1 MSPSSRRDDEPRLA
15 RPGGSAADI
24 LPRGRVRERE
34 GMTAR
39 LAHVRPIKWIVR
51 FVERLTEHQTGELA
65 TIIAFNIIYAMFPLA
80 LALTGLGGFIFHGEA
95 ARAQLLHEV
104 RAAFPPQVAKEISDV
119 INTAESRAGLIGA
132 VGFASLLWAGSNLF
146 TAIEVSF
153 ARIFGVRPRGIV
165 HQRLVAFAMIL
176 TFFALLVLSVAASN
190 IAVIVVPPHEP
201 PPAPLPEWGIQRVL
215 GLFGGWVILVAMHLV
230 IYLVIPNVRLPFRAL
245 WPGALLAGTSLQVI
259 TQAFPLYIRYLAG
272 FNRFGDAFSLVFL
285 VMTWSYLLAF
295 ILLVGAEINALRVAP
310 QVTTPAGEN
319 AP

>member
-1 MSPSSRRDDEPRLA
+1 VAARFTRL
-15 RPGGSAADI
+15 
-24 LPRGRVRERE
+24 
-34 GMTAR
+34 
-39 LAHVRPIKWIVR
+39 RPIKWIAR

-65 TIIAFNIIYAMFPLA
+65 TIIAFNIIYAMFPLV
-80 LALTGLGGFIFHGEA
+80 LALTGLGGFIFQGEA

-104 RAAFPPQVAKEISDV
+104 RAAFPPEVAKEISDV

-146 TAIEVSF
+146 ATIEVSF

-190 IAVIVVPPHEP
+190 IAVLVVHPHERP
-201 PPAPLPEWGIQRVL
+201 PTPVPEWGFQRVL

-245 WPGALLAGTSLQVI
+245 WPGALLAGTSLQII
-259 TQAFPLYIRYLAG
+259 TLAFPLYIRYLAG

-295 ILLVGAEINALRVAP
+295 ILLVGAEINALCAAP
-310 QVTTPAGEN
+310 QVPQPAGEH